1 MALFFDSDW
10 FDSRLAALGLRR
22 ADIGAALGFNAEQI
36 SEIWKDQRELN
47 AGHVRTLSALLGVPA
62 PEIADRAGVS
72 TPIPK
77 DIPSGEMNQIGE
89 RLDRIERSLA
99 ELKALV
105 LELRARQP

>member
-10 FDSRLAALGLRR
+10 FDARLAALGLRR
-22 ADIGAALGFNAEQI
+22 ADVDAALGFNAEQI
-36 SEIWKDQRELN
+36 LEIWKDQRELN

-62 PEIADRAGVS
+62 TEIANRAGVS

-77 DIPSGEMNQIGE
+77 DNESGEIDQLGE
-89 RLDRIERSLA
+89 KLERIERTLA

-105 LELRARQP
+105 LELRAKSP